1 MNTKDMIVGAQI
13 LGTQS
18 NGGGGSVIVPTI
30 NATATTLAAGSDA
43 TVTKTGSN
51 TNVTFNFGIPQ
62 GVQGNQGPTGPPGPA
77 GQGVPTGGTTGQV
90 LVKNSDT
97 DYDTSW
103 ADQTGGGGTTYT
115 PGDGIAI
122 LGQTISVKLS
132 GQANNAASFA
142 SDGGIFVQDTP
153 EYSAGDGVQISGST
167 IQANIS
173 TASDNATGILNGA
186 IYTPATFQT
195 TVMPMISVS
204 TVPATPDVQV
214 TATKGDLS
222 VSGTTGADG
231 KVELEVTAFGVWK
244 VSGTLNEK
252 QLSETVVV
260 SNIQTYTAQ
269 LTAVNV
275 FGVSW
280 DTTNPST
287 QLTRLTPE
295 TDPNGVVT
303 LSVST
308 EPQPAVGTGTGSSP
322 FDSFMPWSG
331 MEQYNIIDGAVSYKR
346 GEPGFSQ
353 TNYDTVVYIPKTYY
367 RIAMN
372 GSNMLFYVGD
382 DQFQGSQLHPGSDRY
397 IDRYNVNA
405 NLNSISGQPPLV
417 SITLS
422 NARANAASKGNGW
435 SIYDYSTY
443 MVICLLYLVEF
454 ADWDCRNIGNG
465 VFDTSG
471 PIDSGATDI
480 MNYHT
485 GALEAI
491 GSSAVQY
498 RNIENLWGN
507 VWELMDG
514 VLIYN
519 QNLYACSDISKYSN
533 TIGDGYSNEGM
544 VPVGQYPYVPASFI
558 KLMQIGTNNTWVVL
572 PTQAGG
578 TSSTYISAP
587 MVAQASGTQA
597 PIFGGGFFETNGAWV
612 SIFTIYGN
620 LSPNE
625 TSEANNVSQR
635 LVFRS
640 EVTE

>member
-62 GVQGNQGPTGPPGPA
+62 GVQGNQGPTGPQGPVGQTGPQGPA
-77 GQGVPTGGTTGQV
+77 GQGVPIGGTTGQV
-90 LVKNSDT
+90 LAKSSNN
-97 DYDTSW
+97 DYETQW
-103 ADQTGGGGTTYT
+103 VDQTGGGGTTYT

-122 LGQTISVKLS
+122 LGQTISAKLS

-231 KVELEVTAFGVWK
+231 KVELEVTAFGVWT
-244 VSGTLNEK
+244 VSGTVGDK
-252 QLSETVVV
+252 PLSKTVVV
-260 SNIQTYTAQ
+260 SSIQTYTAQ
-269 LTAVNV
+269 LAEVNV

-303 LSVST
+303 KAITS
-308 EPQPAVGTGTGSSP
+308 EPQPAVGTEGGSSP
-322 FDSFMPWSG
+322 FDAFMPWAG
-331 MEQYNIIDGAVSYKR
+331 MKRYNIIDGAVSYSQDD
-346 GEPGFSQ
+346 PQFSQ
-353 TNYDTVVYIPKTYY
+353 TDYDTMVYIPPFYY
-367 RIAMN
+367 RREQN
-372 GSNMLFYVGD
+372 GNNQLFYVS
-382 DQFQGSQLHPGSDRY
+382 DQPFEGAKLHPGGDSYIGRY
-397 IDRYNVNA
+397 ICTSSYKSV
-405 NLNSISGQPPLV
+405 SGQQMGIV
-417 SITLS
+417 SITTS
-422 NARANAASKGNGW
+422 RNGVVANGAGW
-435 SIYDYSTY
+435 QLQDAMQVMAYGI
-443 MVICLLYLVEF
+443 LYLVEF
-454 ADWDCRNIGNG
+454 ADFNGMKTIGEG
-465 VFDTSG
+465 LGIS
-471 PIDSGATDI
+471 DSGVNGLTDH
-480 MNYHT
+480 MTYHT
-485 GALEAI
+485 GAVST
-491 GSSAVQY
+491 GKSAVQY
-498 RNIENLWGN
+498 RWIENPYQQRICYL
-507 VWELMDG
+507 DG
-514 VLIYN
+514 
-519 QNLYACSDISKYSN
+519 LYGSNSEYYVQMEPSKFSSDPISAATKINMRLY
-533 TIGDGYSNEGM
+533 TPATYATKVKIIPGYEWAFL
-544 VPVGQYPYVPASFI
+544 ASES
-558 KLMQIGTNNTWVVL
+558 
-572 PTQAGG
+572 GG
-578 TSSTYISAP
+578 TSSTYVCEYGGTNFPSTSP
-587 MVAQASGTQA
+587 VFCQQGNNMVYVGSCGEGRDTTYSYRAARA
-597 PIFGGGFFETNGAWV
+597 GF
-612 SIFTIYGN
+612 
-620 LSPNE
+620 
-625 TSEANNVSQR
+625 R
-635 LVFRS
+635 
-640 EVTE
+640 EVTS